1 MLHPLLL
8 EDSTTGSS
16 SSSSGD
22 SNEIRERNIGY
33 ILSVSNF
40 LLSTDVRDTASSSR
54 TYIRRDDRAESH
66 DRLVAD
72 YFSENPKYNARMFR
86 ERFRMNRELFLK
98 IVRDMENDNDYFRT
112 RFDARHKTSFSSL
125 QKCTSA
131 IRQLGYGNVPD
142 SLDEY
147 LNMSDRTSRE
157 SLQEFCEG
165 VIRLYGKEYL
175 RRPTAHDITILY
187 NHHATRHGFPGML
200 GSVDCTHWAWRNC
213 PMAWRGQFM
222 RGDHNCPTLI
232 LEAATS
238 QDTWFWHAYFGMSGS
253 NNDLNVLNQSPLF
266 NNLSN
271 GTAPIVPFTING
283 NEYKYGYYLVDGIYP
298 RWSVFVKTI
307 PHATGDK
314 RKRFSGAQEA
324 ARKDVERAF
333 GILKSRW
340 GIVRLPA
347 RAWEENKIRK
357 VMYACIILHNM
368 ILKDDGLALCPDY
381 VPDPPAVVQ
390 DLEDVRMEIR
400 DSGVHKNLLMD
411 LVDYIEQAYIPRLD
425 D

>member
-22 SNEIRERNIGY
+22 SNE
-33 ILSVSNF
+33 
-40 LLSTDVRDTASSSR
+40 
-54 TYIRRDDRAESH
+54 
-66 DRLVAD
+66 
-72 YFSENPKYNARMFR
+72 
-86 ERFRMNRELFLK
+86 
-98 IVRDMENDNDYFRT
+98 T
-112 RFDARHKTSFSSL
+112 R
-125 QKCTSA
+125 
-131 IRQLGYGNVPD
+131 
-142 SLDEY
+142 
-147 LNMSDRTSRE
+147 
-157 SLQEFCEG
+157 
-165 VIRLYGKEYL
+165 
-175 RRPTAHDITILY
+175 
-187 NHHATRHGFPGML
+187 
-200 GSVDCTHWAWRNC
+200 
-213 PMAWRGQFM
+213 
-222 RGDHNCPTLI
+222 
-232 LEAATS
+232 
-238 QDTWFWHAYFGMSGS
+238 
-253 NNDLNVLNQSPLF
+253 
-266 NNLSN
+266 
-271 GTAPIVPFTING
+271 
-283 NEYKYGYYLVDGIYP
+283 
-298 RWSVFVKTI
+298 
-307 PHATGDK
+307 DK

-400 DSGVHKNLLMD
+400 DSGVHENLQMD